1 MFAESPEAH
10 PKRIIHQGNILF
22 WLSSFLLL
30 SYIVYLFAN
39 SYLSQSSLRGTAEER
54 FALEIEHQARSIQ
67 FYIAERQRDMRR
79 LATRSELASYYAN
92 KSMGMTMQYG
102 LRASLAGIG
111 RLFDEIQQGDR
122 MDEVGRWARIVLAD
136 VEGRR
141 LIDGRNIVADAQPA
155 DEWLSLVSAR
165 PAVFNRRLNGAEMV
179 VVSVPVFF
187 KEDHVAQVVAWCNFE
202 GFLASPEA
210 DPFSSNLHFTGL
222 VDSNHLIA
230 AIGPE
235 DRFLDARVWEWLS
248 GVAEVNERVTRRDFG
263 DNMAAAALI
272 QGTPFILLSMLP
284 ADLIFGKT
292 APLHHLLGLMA
303 VVGLA
308 LLVVMMLLRFRE
320 LRKHQMAIHQ
330 GRERLEA
337 IFKAADNVGFVVVDL
352 VGWEALILDFS
363 PGAEKIFSCAR
374 SEALR
379 KPAAMLG
386 LPSDLQRHVEQLAFS
401 HAETE
406 ALSGEFSLKRTSGE
420 AFPAIATVH
429 GMRDEKG
436 HIAAALFVV
445 IDISGRKRAEE
456 ALRIS
461 ERKHRNII
469 ERMQEVFYRTDM
481 DGKLV
486 MCSPSGAKLFGVESV
501 DSLIG
506 MDVAQKLYSDPED
519 RQTLLEELRRS
530 GQVTG
535 YEIKMKRFD
544 GSDSTVIVSS
554 HVVNDDSG
562 EPVAVEGVLTDI
574 TQRKASEEA
583 LHRAKAD
590 LESSYAQL
598 EEAIARTNEMAIEAQ
613 MASIAK
619 SNFLA
624 NMSHEIR
631 TPMNGVIAATGLLM
645 ETELNSEQGRY
656 AEIIRS
662 SGESL
667 LAIINDILDFSKIEA
682 GKLELE
688 VIDFDLRSAV
698 ENTVELLSAKAV
710 EKGIE
715 LTGMVDPDIPTLLR
729 GDPGRLRQIIVNL
742 IGNGVKFTDR
752 GEVALRV
759 QCLEKDPENV
769 FLKFSVRDTGIGIPA
784 HKKGLLFNSFTQ
796 VDSSSSRKYGGTGL
810 GLAISKQ
817 LAEMMGGAIGV
828 ESEPGKGSAFSFTA
842 RFRRQPDVCKPAVDG
857 SGRLGEQRVLVVD
870 GHDTNRFILSTMLQ
884 AWGCR
889 VCEASNG
896 AAAFDQLMDAARSS
910 DPFEIALL
918 GMQMSDMSGED
929 LGRRIKASAE
939 AKNTRLVLLTSM
951 GQRGDAARIRSVGFE
966 AYLSKPVRQTHLHE
980 CLVRIM
986 EPDGQLDST
995 GRKQLIT
1002 RHVMDETPRSQR
1014 RLLLVEDNRINQEV
1028 ALAMLTK
1035 LDLRADVAGNGVAAL
1050 EALARVSYDLVLMDC
1065 QMPEMDGFEAAR
1077 RIRTGE
1083 PATLNPNVPI
1093 IAMTANAMQGDMK
1106 ACLDA
1111 GMDDYIAKPVRSQE
1125 LMEKINHWL
1134 HRCAPEHISDSSIR
1148 DRRDSEL
1155 DASGDNTLN
1164 GEPPPNLVEEKAA
1177 RLSSQKPIR
1186 TPDGKGPSPSQA
1198 EEAPESKS
1206 ESLGRMSHKLRTPL
1220 NAIIGFAE
1228 VLQEKYFGDLND
1240 KQMQYVK
1247 DIYEGG
1253 RQLLALVDAIQE
1265 KGAKALMSE

>member
-1 MFAESPEAH
+1 MFAELSEVH
-10 PKRIIHQGNILF
+10 PKRIFHQGNIPF

-30 SYIVYLFAN
+30 SYIVYLFVN
-39 SYLSQSSLRGTAEER
+39 SYLSQSSLRATAEER
-54 FALEIEHQARSIQ
+54 FALEIEQQARAIQ
-67 FYIAERQRDMRR
+67 FYITERQRDIRR
-79 LATRSELASYYAN
+79 LAVSPEIASYYAN
-92 KSMGMTMQYG
+92 KSMGMSMQYG

-111 RLFDEIQQGDR
+111 RLFDEIEQGDR
-122 MDEVGRWARIVLAD
+122 MDEAGRWARIVLAD
-136 VEGRR
+136 VEGRC
-141 LIDGRNIVADAQPA
+141 LIDGRHIVADAQPA
-155 DEWLSLVSAR
+155 DEWRSLVSAR
-165 PAVFNRRLNGAEMV
+165 PAAFNRKLNDTEMV
-179 VVSVPVFF
+179 VVSAPVFF

-210 DPFSSNLHFTGL
+210 DRFSSNLHFTGL
-222 VDSNHLIA
+222 LDSHHLIA

-248 GVAEVNERVTRRDFG
+248 GVAPVNERVTRRDFG
-263 DNMAAAALI
+263 DNLAVAAVI
-272 QGTPFILLSMLP
+272 PGTPFILLSILP

-292 APLHHLLGLMA
+292 APLQHLLGLMA

-320 LRKHQMAIHQ
+320 LRNHQMAIHQ

-337 IFKAADNVGFVVVDL
+337 IFRAADNIGFVVVDL

-363 PGAEKIFSCAR
+363 PGAERIFRWAR
-374 SEALR
+374 SEVLR
-379 KPAAMLG
+379 KPAAMTG
-386 LPSDLQRHVEQLAFS
+386 LPSDLQKHLERLAFS

-406 ALSGEFSLKRTSGE
+406 ALSGEFFLKRKDGE

-436 HIAAALFVV
+436 HLAAALLVV
-445 IDISGRKRAEE
+445 IDISDRKRAEE

-461 ERKHRNII
+461 EQKYRTIV

-481 DGKLV
+481 DGKLI

-501 DSLIG
+501 GSLIG
-506 MDVAQKLYSDPED
+506 LDVAGSFYSNPAD
-519 RQTLLEELRRS
+519 RRALLDELRGS

-544 GSDSTVIVSS
+544 GLDSTVIVSC
-554 HVVNDDSG
+554 HVVNGDSG
-562 EPVAVEGVLTDI
+562 EPVAIEGVLTDI

-583 LHRAKAD
+583 LQRAKAD

-598 EEAIARTNEMAIEAQ
+598 EEAIARANEMALDAQ
-613 MASIAK
+613 IASIAK

-645 ETELNSEQGRY
+645 ETDLNSEQGRY

-667 LAIINDILDFSKIEA
+667 LTIINDILDFSKIEA
-682 GKLELE
+682 GKLELDL
-688 VIDFDLRSAV
+688 IDFDLRSVV
-698 ENTVELLSAKAV
+698 EDTAELLAVKAF
-710 EKGIE
+710 EKGVE
-715 LTGMVDPDIPTLLR
+715 LTGLVDPDVPTLLR
-729 GDPGRLRQIIVNL
+729 GDPGRLRQIIINL
-742 IGNGVKFTDR
+742 AGNAVKFTDR
-752 GEVALRV
+752 GEVAVRV
-759 QCLEKDPENV
+759 QRLQETSENV

-796 VDSSSSRKYGGTGL
+796 VDGSNSRKYGGTGL
-810 GLAISKQ
+810 GLTISKQ
-817 LAEMMGGAIGV
+817 LVEMMGGAVDV
-828 ESEPGKGSAFSFTA
+828 ESEPGKGSVFSFTA
-842 RFRRQPDVCKPAVDG
+842 LFPRQPEICKIGVDRSVG
-857 SGRLGEQRVLVVD
+857 IGERRVLVVD
-870 GHDTNRFILSTMLQ
+870 DHDTNRIILGAMLQ
-884 AWGCR
+884 SWGCR
-889 VCEASNG
+889 VAEATNG
-896 AAAFDQLMDAARSS
+896 AAALDLLMDAAGSG
-910 DPFEIALL
+910 DPVEIALL
-918 GMQMSDMSGED
+918 DMQMPDMSGED
-929 LGRRIKASAE
+929 LGRKIKESSGL
-939 AKNTRLVLLTSM
+939 KSTRLVLLASM
-951 GQRGDAARIRSVGFE
+951 GQRGDAARMRAAGFE

-980 CLVRIM
+980 CLLRIT

-1002 RHVMDETPRSQR
+1002 RHVMDETVRSQK

-1028 ALAMLTK
+1028 ALAMLKK
-1035 LDLRADVAGNGVAAL
+1035 LCLNVDVAANGMDAL
-1050 EALARVSYDLVLMDC
+1050 KALAEVSYDLVLMDC
-1065 QMPEMDGFEAAR
+1065 QMPGMDGFEATR
-1077 RIRTGE
+1077 RIRGGE
-1083 PATLNPNVPI
+1083 PATLNPDVPI

-1111 GMDDYIAKPVRSQE
+1111 GMDDYIAKPVRSRE
-1125 LMEKINHWL
+1125 LKEKINRWL
-1134 HRCAPEHISDSSIR
+1134 QRGAPEPISDPSVR
-1148 DRRDSEL
+1148 DRPDSEA
-1155 DASGDNTLN
+1155 DASGDHTLN
-1164 GEPPPNLVEEKAA
+1164 GEPPPNRVEEKAA
-1177 RLSSQKPIR
+1177 RRSDQEPIR
-1186 TPDGKGPSPSQA
+1186 TPDGKGSSPSPA
-1198 EEAPESKS
+1198 EAAQESKS

-1228 VLQEKYFGDLND
+1228 VLEEKYFGDLND

-1247 DIYEGG
+1247 DIHDGG
-1253 RQLLALVDAIQE
+1253 RQLLTLIDDIQE